1 METVKI
7 PKKEDLFINGNLYKR
22 QVLLRWLRIYK
33 IKMQKNLEISK

>member
-22 QVLLRWLRIYK
+22 EVLLRWLRLYK
-33 IKMQKNLEISK
+33 RKMLKNLEISK